1 MISTLSSRH
10 TKFDVPSTSVW
21 GYDVKEGK
29 GLMDNSIWWSRI
41 IHAFSNK
48 IERKASSETLR
59 KRTIVLHGNKLDK
72 RIHIGV
78 SSNYAI
84 NEKITTILGG

>member
-1 MISTLSSRH
+1 
-10 TKFDVPSTSVW
+10 
-21 GYDVKEGK
+21 
-29 GLMDNSIWWSRI
+29 MDNSIWWSRI

>member
-1 MISTLSSRH
+1 
-10 TKFDVPSTSVW
+10 
-21 GYDVKEGK
+21 
-29 GLMDNSIWWSRI
+29 MDNSIWWSRI

-78 SSNYAI
+78 SSNYEI
-84 NEKITTILGG
+84 NEK